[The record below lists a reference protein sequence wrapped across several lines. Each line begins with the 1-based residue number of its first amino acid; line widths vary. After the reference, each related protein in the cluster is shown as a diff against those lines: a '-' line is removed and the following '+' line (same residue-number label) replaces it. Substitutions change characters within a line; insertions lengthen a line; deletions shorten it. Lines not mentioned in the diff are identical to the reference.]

1 MKNVTTKENNGAK
14 QDIKHTLKTNLVN
27 RCCLMKHVKDGWDYD
42 HSVWCFLSWRREG
55 VDGRMNGTGVWN
67 GSVRWRK
74 LYKDGCRIWIWDD
87 KVKEDAAS
95 DIGIMDVERHRKLKE
110 RNFRRRDAFSQP
122 SIRFRAVGSYHC
134 CCWFQQIQDWIL
146 VGMFLVQSFGVM
158 VWITG
163 QEVQAEV
170 TFIWSTVGGWIVVMY
185 QFLTSSICIMYT
197 LVFIAFECLS
207 LHSIDFHCIWT
218 VVQFIAW
225 WFRLALLHLR
235 CSGYVRLFW
244 VHWMWSDVTFDDCE

>member
-1 MKNVTTKENNGAK
+1 ME
-14 QDIKHTLKTNLVN
+14 
-27 RCCLMKHVKDGWDYD
+27 
-42 HSVWCFLSWRREG
+42 
-55 VDGRMNGTGVWN
+55 
-67 GSVRWRK
+67 
-74 LYKDGCRIWIWDD
+74 
-87 KVKEDAAS
+87 EDAAS

-170 TFIWSTVGGWIVVMY
+170 TFI
-185 QFLTSSICIMYT
+185 
-197 LVFIAFECLS
+197 
-207 LHSIDFHCIWT
+207 
-218 VVQFIAW
+218 
-225 WFRLALLHLR
+225 
-235 CSGYVRLFW
+235 
-244 VHWMWSDVTFDDCE
+244 